1 MTKHGDIT
9 KVGTEVMQPRE
20 RNKQLLLH
28 INADSG
34 CKTEAQ

>member
-1 MTKHGDIT
+1 MAQEMKNS
-9 KVGTEVMQPRE
+9 EPRK

-34 CKTEAQ
+34 RKTVAQ